1 MFMSSGPYRIPGAER
16 AFQPEEGAVCMPP
29 AVRSLREIPGGG
41 FIQAP
46 RLEGLSCSD
55 MYGDLPYGLFIL
67 PNASVRG
74 GDGFVFTHEDLP
86 IVEQNAGL
94 LRKKKFVRAKFDE
107 VSESIGEPLRVGEL
121 VSLVSRCNDCFWH
134 WMMDNLPKVML
145 AEECGFK
152 GAYLLPPSSTTPW
165 ATESMKLMRISSER
179 VVYADQRGVQADR
192 LYVPS
197 YFCGFNAHHNIP
209 FMKMYRDWVRAAI
222 SANSIHGEE
231 RIFIGRRESAKVR
244 RVVNQVDVEQLLK
257 GHGVRTLYFEDL
269 SLRAQL
275 ELACA
280 TKVMVAPH
288 GSGLSHSLF
297 MNERSVLIEF
307 FPYKGHQAC
316 DCYETL
322 SQVINHRYRSLES
335 VGDRAG
341 DIEVNLEDLNKI
353 LTEEL

>member
-16 AFQPEEGAVCMPP
+16 AFQPEENAVCMPP
-29 AVRSLREIPGGG
+29 AVRSLRDIPGIN
-41 FIQAP
+41 FVQAP
-46 RLEGLSCSD
+46 TLTQHLCSD
-55 MYGDLPYGLFIL
+55 MYGDLPFGLFTL
-67 PNASVRG
+67 PNASIRG
-74 GDGFVFTHEDLP
+74 ADGFVFTDESLP

-107 VSESIGEPLRVGEL
+107 IPESRGEPLRVGDL

-145 AEECGFK
+145 AEQSGFN
-152 GAYLLPPSSTTPW
+152 GFYLLPPSSAVPW
-165 ATESMKLMRISSER
+165 ATESMKIVGIPAER
-179 VVYADQRGVQADR
+179 VVYSDQREVQAER
-192 LYVPS
+192 LYIPS

-222 SANSIHGEE
+222 SADAIHGEE

-244 RVVNQVDVEQLLK
+244 RVVNQRDVEQVLQ

-297 MNERSVLIEF
+297 MRERSVVIEF

-322 SQVINHRYRSLES
+322 SHVTDHRYRSLES

-341 DIEVNLEDLNKI
+341 DIEIDLSSLGKI
-353 LTEEL
+353 LSEEL

>member
-1 MFMSSGPYRIPGAER
+1 MFMSSTPYRIPSTAPVTSGGAEC
-16 AFQPEEGAVCMPP
+16 ASMPEVF
-29 AVRSLREIPGGG
+29 RSLKGLSNVG
-41 FIQAP
+41 FVPYP
-46 RLEGLSCSD
+46 RLTGQVCCD
-55 MYGDLPYGLFIL
+55 MYGDLPYGLFTL
-67 PNASVRG
+67 PRAVVRG
-74 GDGFVFTHEDLP
+74 EHGFVFTNEQVP

-107 VSESIGEPLRVGEL
+107 IPESVGEPLRVGDL

-145 AEECGFK
+145 AEQSGFK
-152 GAYLLPPSSTTPW
+152 GFYLLPPSSAVPW
-165 ATESMKLMRISSER
+165 ATESMKIVGIPAER
-179 VVYADQRGVQADR
+179 VVYSDQREVQAER
-192 LYVPS
+192 LYIPS

-222 SANSIHGEE
+222 SADAIHGEE

-244 RVVNQVDVEQLLK
+244 RVVNQRDVEQVLQ

-297 MNERSVLIEF
+297 MRERSVVIEF

-322 SQVINHRYRSLES
+322 SHVTDHRYRSLES

-341 DIEVNLEDLNKI
+341 DIEIDLSSLGKI
-353 LTEEL
+353 LSEEL

>member
-1 MFMSSGPYRIPGAER
+1 
-16 AFQPEEGAVCMPP
+16 
-29 AVRSLREIPGGG
+29 
-41 FIQAP
+41 
-46 RLEGLSCSD
+46 